1 MGIELNRVRG
11 RKHVAWLNLE
21 PDSEARRI
29 LEEREYLVARC
40 TEDHLRDPAY
50 LAGLTAVV
58 FSQSAEKPTRIGR
71 ELQSHARRLLDYD
84 CRIIVRPSALG
95 ATIAENVIASLRLPT
110 VGLPAA
116 VADPKEGEPPLPCVR
131 YFDIAAP
138 WGSVANF
145 ITGSPADPPPN
156 AALKI
161 VIDDRI
167 DAVGKRT
174 KCELRDELDL
184 LVRRAFADC
193 AHVHLVP
200 MDDGHSGVS
209 VYRAYA
215 ELAGGLEGLWPQP
228 YFIKLG
234 DRAKVLHEYKIYEE
248 NVDPYVPFHLGPHL
262 IRGRCCLGAKDGI
275 LVGDYVEESESLRD
289 CACTGRSATAIAC
302 LFDRT
307 LVGWHRQARQVSQSL
322 SAGLM
327 AKFPFIHNA
336 SPRMRRARELG
347 ATRSV
352 KTLKKLFRRCTSQ
365 PVLVGPI
372 HGDLHAA
379 NVRVRAS
386 DAILIDFAAHRNL
399 PLVFDAACL
408 EASLLIEG
416 FAGDHRDAQEWLKS
430 VEDLYSAPVLDAVR
444 AHPNPKDRSFW
455 FLTSVRQIRRY
466 ARQWECGK
474 DQYAAA
480 LALALLIKAS
490 KDPSVPEPEG
500 SRRAGAYVLAERV
513 LSSTFGAP
521 AVHEASVAS

>member
-1 MGIELNRVRG
+1 MSIELNRVRG
-11 RKHVAWLNLE
+11 RKQVAWLNME
-21 PDSEARRI
+21 PDAEARRI

-40 TEDHLRDPAY
+40 TDDNLRDPVY
-50 LAGLTAVV
+50 LAGLTGVA
-58 FSQSAEKPTRIGR
+58 FYQSPEKPIRIVR
-71 ELQSHARRLLDYD
+71 ELESHARRLLDYD
-84 CRIIVRPSALG
+84 CRVIVRLSAG
-95 ATIAENVIASLRLPT
+95 GTAIAKNAVASLKLPT

-116 VADPKEGEPPLPCVR
+116 AAGPKEGEPPLPCVR

-138 WGSVANF
+138 WSSIANF
-145 ITGSPADPPPN
+145 ITGSPAGPPPN

-167 DAVGKRT
+167 DASGKRS
-174 KCELRDELDL
+174 KCVLRDELDL

-193 AHVHLVP
+193 ALVHLVP
-200 MDDGHSGVS
+200 IEGGHSGVS

-228 YFIKLG
+228 HFIKLG
-234 DRAKVLHEYKIYEE
+234 DRSKVLHEYKIYEE

-262 IRGRCCLGAKDGI
+262 IRERCCLGAKDGI
-275 LVGDYVEESESLRD
+275 LVGDYVDESESLRD

-307 LVGWHRQARQVSQSL
+307 LAGWHRQARQVPQSL

-327 AKFPFIHNA
+327 GKFPFIDRA
-336 SPRMRRARELG
+336 SARMNRARELG
-347 ATRSV
+347 AAQSL
-352 KTLKKLFRRCTSQ
+352 KTLKELFRRCTSQ

-386 DAILIDFAAHRNL
+386 DAIVIDFAAHRNL

-430 VEDLYSAPVLDAVR
+430 VQDIYSAPVLDAVR

-455 FLTSVRQIRRY
+455 FITSIHQIRRY
-466 ARQWECGK
+466 ARQWECGH

-490 KDPSVPEPEG
+490 KDLNAPEPEA

-513 LSSTFGAP
+513 LSSTFGAGG
-521 AVHEASVAS
+521 VHQASVAS